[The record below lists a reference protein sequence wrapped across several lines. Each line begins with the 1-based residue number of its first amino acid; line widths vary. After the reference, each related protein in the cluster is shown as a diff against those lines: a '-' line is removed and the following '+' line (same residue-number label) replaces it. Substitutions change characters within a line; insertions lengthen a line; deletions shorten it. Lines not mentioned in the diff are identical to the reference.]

1 MNEQYPESEI
11 IMSSQE
17 RSDANKFIVEH
28 LHKTM
33 RDSRTSFGGL
43 RTKLTITYW
52 VMIVLSIVMFTMGI
66 VLLSVPVVAA
76 FRNDISGLESL
87 TSAGFGVVD
96 LAGLFLFRPIDRI
109 HSLMG
114 DMSQITLALN
124 SFRIQVGLRL
134 IEMNSNNR
142 ATVGQAAEHVSQA
155 AKDSIK
161 LVQDYFE
168 AKKG

>member
-1 MNEQYPESEI
+1 MNDQDPESEI

-17 RSDANKFIVEH
+17 RSDANKFIIDH

-33 RDSRTSFGGL
+33 RDSRANFAGL

-52 VMIVLSIVMFTMGI
+52 VMIVLSIGMFIIGI
-66 VLLSVPVVAA
+66 VLLSVPIVAA

-96 LAGLFLFRPIDRI
+96 LAGLFLFRPIERI

-114 DMSQITLALN
+114 DMSQITMALN

-142 ATVGQAAEHVSQA
+142 ATVGQAAEHVSNA
-155 AKDSIK
+155 AKDSIN

-168 AKKG
+168 GKEK